1 MSETPRRL
9 WVSLATIGCAL
20 VAIAL
25 LTVLLV
31 SVDRAHFGFLVGTWY
46 LPVLTAGVMGG
57 SIILLISAF
66 NLPGKTSWRGLTLFL
81 WALIGIAS
89 PWFGFL
95 FLVPWA
101 LLGITLP
108 LVLMILSQYRQ
119 RLAANP

>member
-9 WVSLATIGCAL
+9 WVTLATVGCAL

-31 SVDRAHFGFLVGTWY
+31 TVDRAHFGFLVGTWY
-46 LPVLTAGVMGG
+46 LPVLTAGVIAG
-57 SIILLISAF
+57 SLTLLISAF
-66 NLPGKTSWRGLTLFL
+66 NLPGKMTWRGLTLFL
-81 WALIGIAS
+81 WAAVGIAS

-95 FLVPWA
+95 FLLPWA

-108 LVLMILSQYRQ
+108 LVVMILSQYKQ
-119 RLAANP
+119 RIAANS